1 MKQKNW
7 TKKELEASVT
17 AYIEMRTKEKR
28 NEKFVKKDI
37 YRNLSKRFGRSEG
50 SFEYRMQNISYIY
63 DEWGE
68 PWIKGLK
75 PYSHIGENIK
85 ETLID
90 LIKEHDP
97 NKNKVRTYFSS
108 TSSRIVDINEKNKNP
123 SKAKRSKKEIIIHQN
138 EDKLVQRYKKYLKK
152 NHQIDL
158 KKYQFDIS
166 GENSTLETDGW
177 IDESKTL
184 IEAKYFK
191 KGESPRQKIRMAIGQ
206 LHDYKR
212 HAKPKPKRLAIL
224 LPRCP
229 VNDLV
234 KLLHLQKIDII
245 YEEQSKFIT
254 KRFSDKK

>member
-1 MKQKNW
+1 MKRKNW
-7 TKKELEASVT
+7 TKKELEASVE
-17 AYIEMRTKEKR
+17 AYLEMRTKEKR
-28 NEKFVKKDI
+28 NEKFVKKEI

-50 SFEYRMQNISYIY
+50 SFEYRMQNISFIF

-85 ETLID
+85 EILIAF
-90 LIKEHDP
+90 IKEHDP
-97 NKNKVRTYFSS
+97 NTNKVRTYFSS
-108 TSSRIVDINEKNKNP
+108 TSSKIVDINEKNKNP
-123 SKAKRSKKEIIIHQN
+123 SKAKRPKKEIIVHQN
-138 EDKLVQRYKKYLKK
+138 EDKLVQRYSEYLKEK
-152 NHQIDL
+152 NQINLKKHQI
-158 KKYQFDIS
+158 DIS

-177 IDESKTL
+177 IDETKTL

-212 HAKPKPKRLAIL
+212 HLEIQPKRLAVL

-229 VNDLV
+229 INDLV
-234 KLLHLQKIDII
+234 ELLHLQEIDII
-245 YEEQSKFIT
+245 YEDQSKFIT
-254 KRFSDKK
+254 KRFSDDK